1 MAKNIFTITPG
12 DTSTSGD
19 TSMVE
24 QYLDTFRRG
33 EHLDPE
39 KSLLAA
45 ILEDAVGEYR
55 KYNRAHDPNGKKRF
69 REAEEWIMRGGN
81 DWIFSFDNVCDLL
94 GLDAEYVRR
103 GLRETLGIPAEE
115 ENRLHRD
122 KMRRRA
128 A

>member
-1 MAKNIFTITPG
+1 
-12 DTSTSGD
+12 
-19 TSMVE
+19 
-24 QYLDTFRRG
+24 LDTFRRG

-55 KYNRAHDPNGKKRF
+55 KYSRAHDPDGKKRF
-69 REAEEWIMRGGN
+69 REVEEWIISAGN

-94 GLDAEYVRR
+94 GLDPEYVRR
-103 GLRETLGIPAEE
+103 GLRETRSTLAEE
-115 ENRLHRD
+115 EEMLHRD
-122 KMRRRA
+122 RMRRRA